1 MPRSLPESVRRRV
14 EVATAM
20 AWEALIDTHT
30 QQALDFVNLL
40 EGRLT
45 LEEAL
50 TRYLRE
56 MDVTEA
62 IASAVRT
69 RVLIELEQPDHSK
82 PHLQVH
88 EAEEPAPEE
97 DDEGWR
103 RFRPDVM
110 VRGVR
115 ERQRRNEE
123 TDRWIELSIAR
134 SEEAIILTHI
144 DNAITFVAL
153 LDEHL
158 IMSRAVQQYLAAVAL
173 TGGRSQS
180 VFQRTMA
187 RLAEVHLP
195 RRPPPVET

>member
-1 MPRSLPESVRRRV
+1 MPVPGPRMPRSLPESVRRRV

-30 QQALDFVNLL
+30 QQALEFVNLL

-62 IASAVRT
+62 ISSAVRT
-69 RVLIELEQPDHSK
+69 RVLIELEQPEHNK

-88 EAEEPAPEE
+88 EPTEPPPED

-115 ERQRRNEE
+115 ERQRR
-123 TDRWIELSIAR
+123 
-134 SEEAIILTHI
+134 
-144 DNAITFVAL
+144 
-153 LDEHL
+153 
-158 IMSRAVQQYLAAVAL
+158 
-173 TGGRSQS
+173 
-180 VFQRTMA
+180 
-187 RLAEVHLP
+187 
-195 RRPPPVET
+195 